1 MNTHAPSQ
9 AVCEVA
15 KVKVQVKDRVET
27 TNDSGC
33 QILATEPAGITKTTA
48 VNLLLWRR

>member
-15 KVKVQVKDRVET
+15 KVKVQVKDRET

>member
-15 KVKVQVKDRVET
+15 KVKVQVKDR
-27 TNDSGC
+27 G
-33 QILATEPAGITKTTA
+33 
-48 VNLLLWRR
+48 RRPTIQVVRF